1 MDEDVV
7 GRPAVEV
14 GQSLYGKVAGV
25 QVIGGSGEP
34 GSSSSIQI
42 RGVNSISASSAPLVV
57 IDGVAVP
64 DYDMNL
70 INNADVESIEIL
82 KDASSAAIY
91 GSRGAN
97 GVVLITTKSGKTEK
111 PRVNINYLFGVQKLL
126 KKIDVMNSREYA
138 EAYMDAA
145 QNGWVDS
152 GGDPNAPNTI

>member
-97 GVVLITTKSGKTEK
+97 GVVLITTKSGK
-111 PRVNINYLFGVQKLL
+111 QK
-126 KKIDVMNSREYA
+126 NHE
-138 EAYMDAA
+138 
-145 QNGWVDS
+145 
-152 GGDPNAPNTI
+152 